1 MFFLRQ
7 ATSAKLQQYRMV
19 PIRKDI
25 NGRNWAAGSLWEY
38 LLRTRSR
45 IMRHFT
51 TLVIVVA
58 CLLISA
64 QAAPGVTILPNAF
77 PTITLTGNPPQST
90 IAYHP
95 GFDQYYASQTG
106 YPTAR
111 AYVWNASGALLQTHY
126 PLNIDARSWN
136 YNPTTGNIEMI
147 AYNPSGLFTM
157 GLDGAGLLTGVNV
170 NTTPTM
176 GSGALPAYDANHN
189 LFYSYFSGTTVL
201 VQSSIGTM
209 LSPIT
214 LDLASAGSPTLNS
227 TFAGYDQVRN
237 VLITIDHTN
246 DRALVHDLT
255 GAYLG
260 ASQLPIGTPNSYFA
274 GYANG
279 QLFIPDNIG
288 GTAGFDIFTP
298 EPATMSL
305 LAIGGLALL
314 RRRRKR

>member
-1 MFFLRQ
+1 
-7 ATSAKLQQYRMV
+7 
-19 PIRKDI
+19 
-25 NGRNWAAGSLWEY
+25 
-38 LLRTRSR
+38 
-45 IMRHFT
+45 MRHFT
-51 TLVIVVA
+51 TLVIVVV
-58 CLLISA
+58 CLLTSA
-64 QAAPGVTILPNAF
+64 QTAPGVTILPNAF
-77 PTITLTGNPPQST
+77 PTIHLVGNPPQST

-111 AYVWNASGALLQTHY
+111 AYVWNASGALLQTHF
-126 PLNIDARSWN
+126 PLNIDARAWN

-170 NTTPTM
+170 NTTPAM

-189 LFYSYFSGTTVL
+189 LFYSYFSGATVH
-201 VQSSIGTM
+201 VQSSNGTP

-227 TFAGYDQVRN
+227 TFVGYDQARDL
-237 VLITIDHTN
+237 LITIDHTN

-260 ASQLPIGTPNSYFA
+260 ASQLPIGTPNSYFG

-279 QLFIPDNIG
+279 QLFFRDPSG
-288 GTAGFDIFTP
+288 GAAGFNIFTP
-298 EPATMSL
+298 EPATLSL
-305 LAIGGLALL
+305 LGIGAMAIL
-314 RRRRKR
+314 RRRRNR